1 MDNPKQFVK
10 ILPTLKKG
18 ISMIKRTFLIFLAT
32 CFSIFIFSF
41 ISDPPKTESKK
52 QPVIKTIIVDAGH
65 GIMPNGGHNGAKGS
79 YSFEDD
85 ICLAVSKELV
95 KNFQRELPEIRIVE
109 SRPTEKITPIHRR
122 AEIANTNKGDL
133 FVCIHVNAAIAQRH
147 SEKTGSKK
155 VTYYTGKGKN
165 KKKKTKEVA
174 QYRTY
179 TTPNP
184 AKGTETYIW
193 GAHKNDDKEVA
204 LRENAPMLQE
214 EGYKQ
219 TYGDIDPNSPEFIA
233 LSLLKTKQFF
243 KRSATLAG
251 YVQDEFA
258 RVGRVDRDVR
268 QRGVGIWVLQATAMP
283 SILVET
289 GYITNRSEED
299 YLNSKDGQKE
309 IADCIIRAVKTY
321 IAWLEKNQQHDDNG
335 NSRNNIPPS
344 AKDVTS
350 FLQMVEK
357 KEKKFVK

>member
-1 MDNPKQFVK
+1 
-10 ILPTLKKG
+10 
-18 ISMIKRTFLIFLAT
+18 MIKRIVFISLVTS
-32 CFSIFIFSF
+32 FSIFIFAF
-41 ISDPPKTESKK
+41 KK
-52 QPVIKTIIVDAGH
+52 NTTKEKDKQKVIKTIIVDAGH
-65 GIMPNGGHNGAKGS
+65 GIMANGGHNGAKGS
-79 YSFEDD
+79 YSYEDE

-95 KNFQRELPEIRIVE
+95 KKFKQEVPEIRIIE

-122 AEIANTNKGDL
+122 AEIANENKGDL
-133 FVCIHVNAAIAQRH
+133 FICIHVNAAPPKRH
-147 SEKTGSKK
+147 SEKIGTKK
-155 VTYYTGKGKN
+155 VTYYVGKGKN
-165 KKKKTKEVA
+165 RKKKTKEVP

-204 LRENAPMLQE
+204 MRENAPMLQE

-258 RVGRVDRDVR
+258 KVGRVDRDVK
-268 QRGVGIWVLQATAMP
+268 QRGIGIWVLQATAMP

-299 YLNSKDGQKE
+299 YLNSKEGQKE

-321 IAWLEKNQQHDDNG
+321 IAWLEKNQQPNDTG
-335 NSRNNIPPS
+335 NNQNNNKQS
-344 AKDVTS
+344 SKDVTS
-350 FLQMVEK
+350 FLQMVEEKERKSLK
-357 KEKKFVK
+357 K